1 MGGWLLAS
9 ICMYEMFPSYLG
21 QSGGSLSNA
30 QRTHVGLLLLNI
42 LVTGHSNQ
50 NSFG

>member
-21 QSGGSLSNA
+21 QSGGSLSSANKRCMEA
-30 QRTHVGLLLLNI
+30 D
-42 LVTGHSNQ
+42 GHLTI
-50 NSFG
+50 

>member
-21 QSGGSLSNA
+21 QSGGSLLSA
-30 QRTHVGLLLLNI
+30 QRIHVGVPLLNI
-42 LVTGHSNQ
+42 LVTGESNQ
-50 NSFG
+50 NSFD